1 MARVIFSAGH
11 SPVDK
16 GAVIG
21 DLVEYDLTT
30 KIIDV
35 LEPMLVEYK
44 KLEPRRIPTGLS
56 LPQKIQ
62 WINSSGYK
70 SENNDIAIE
79 VHINDAD
86 GTEDGIECWHAER
99 GDNASK
105 DLCTKA
111 MNAISKETGMRKRS
125 VKSEYDHQFRRLGYV
140 HNTATISAL
149 LEVGFMDNPKDKKIL
164 TSEEGIKKIA
174 KGFLIGILDYFGLK
188 EGEFDKEPQSQPSFP
203 VHTDP
208 DPSSYSGAMPNLGAL
223 PAGFGQTG
231 FPQMPVRSPLSMP
244 NAMPTAMPAAM
255 SAAMPQTFG
264 SASPAFQ
271 APGASISAPTMSPQ
285 EKKDMIT
292 RLYQKVLGR
301 NPDQQGLQ
309 YYANSQ
315 MSEEALM
322 RLMVESKEHK
332 NIVKAA
338 RDYVS
343 TNTLLHKRDREITE
357 LKAKLADKE
366 QEIQG
371 LSQYFQKVKEA
382 VIETPEIDSVESGN
396 GGQNSRYEEEG
407 YTAQAKMRN
416 SINLSKSKTSAIRKL
431 KFPGSFQASEA
442 IQFAKG
448 IFKKKK

>member
-1 MARVIFSAGH
+1 MAKVIFSAGH

-21 DLVEYDLTT
+21 DLIEYDLTT
-30 KIIDV
+30 KIIDA
-35 LEPMLVEYK
+35 LEPMILEYK
-44 KLEPRRIPTGLS
+44 KLEPKRIPTGLS

-70 SENNDIAIE
+70 SENNDIAVE
-79 VHINDAD
+79 VHINDED

-105 DLCTKA
+105 DLCTKV

-188 EGEFDKEPQSQPSFP
+188 EGEFDKEPNAEPSFP

-208 DPSSYSGAMPNLGAL
+208 DPSTYSGAMPNLGAL
-223 PAGFGQTG
+223 PSGFGQTG
-231 FPQMPVRSPLSMP
+231 FPLMAGGAPVSMPSAMPV
-244 NAMPTAMPAAM
+244 
-255 SAAMPQTFG
+255 AMPQ
-264 SASPAFQ
+264 ASGALPHV
-271 APGASISAPTMSPQ
+271 PGGSISASVMNLQ
-285 EKKDMIT
+285 EKKDMVT

-301 NPDQQGLQ
+301 NPDQHGLQ

-315 MSEEALM
+315 MSEDALM

-343 TNTLLHKRDREITE
+343 TKTLLDKREREIIE
-357 LKAKLADKE
+357 FKARLADKE

-371 LSQYFQKVKEA
+371 LTQYFQKVKEA
-382 VIETPEIDSVESGN
+382 VTETPEMESIESGN
-396 GGQNSRYEEEG
+396 GRQNSKYDGES

-416 SINLSKSKTSAIRKL
+416 SIRISKDKASEVRRQRL
-431 KFPGSFQASEA
+431 PGSFQPSEA

-448 IFKKKK
+448 LFKRKK

>member
-1 MARVIFSAGH
+1 MAKVIFSAGH

-35 LEPMLVEYK
+35 LEPMLLEYK
-44 KLEPRRIPTGLS
+44 KLEPKRIPTGLS

-70 SENNDIAIE
+70 SENNDIAVEI
-79 VHINDAD
+79 HINDAD

-105 DLCTKA
+105 DLCTKV
-111 MNAISKETGMRKRS
+111 MTAISNETGMRKRS

-164 TSEEGIKKIA
+164 TSDEGVKKIA

-188 EGEFDKEPQSQPSFP
+188 EGEFEKEPSAKPSFP

-223 PAGFGQTG
+223 PMGFGQTR
-231 FPQMPVRSPLSMP
+231 FPQMPGRPPVSMP
-244 NAMPTAMPAAM
+244 GAMPAAM
-255 SAAMPQTFG
+255 PQAFG
-264 SASPAFQ
+264 PTPQ
-271 APGASISAPTMSPQ
+271 APGASISAPVMSPE
-285 EKKDMIT
+285 EKKDMVT

-322 RLMVESKEHK
+322 KLMIESKEHK

-371 LSQYFQKVKEA
+371 LSQYFQNVKEA
-382 VIETPEIDSVESGN
+382 VTETPEVSPVKLQN
-396 GGQNSRYEEEG
+396 GRKDFKYEEGG

-416 SINLSKSKTSAIRKL
+416 SINLSKNKASEVRKIKL
-431 KFPGSFQASEA
+431 PGSFQASEA

-448 IFKKKK
+448 IFKRKK